1 MPNKIEIFENTLLKL
16 LVRRGLDSD
25 RKQIVLTEGE
35 LGYTTDTKRL
45 FIGDSTTTG
54 GKVVGNVFKGSA
66 TSVTSLAP
74 AEIGDLA
81 YDSDDR
87 VLYRLQSGTGSNLS
101 DWEKIG
107 GVYTGGNN
115 TISINSS
122 NGISVNLLSAG
133 NFDKDAVGNSIE
145 ISSGKISLSSFVNVD
160 GITLRDTSASN
171 YLKLPSRI
179 SASNINYTLP
189 STNPNNGQ
197 FLGFTGVDTNLAWLT
212 PSVATAVVSPTTA
225 TAIPVGTIVPF
236 ASSYSVVPYGWIPCD
251 GRLVSGSTY
260 PELSAVIGVQ
270 YGGSG
275 NDFNVPDL
283 TNRTLYGNTNSV
295 TSTTYQL
302 ASSTSFALS
311 ATGMAYMIKAISGVT
326 TPSLTVFKPLSVTR
340 NGVDITGTAFN
351 PLSGNII
358 LKYSPTV
365 VLFNQAGTINAGN
378 NVTSVVLGTAANL
391 AGTGRSY
398 SGINPGGQSYVSSG
412 KSGVYLI
419 NLTTAV
425 SDVNKTVV
433 SIQALNF
440 RQGNNPVG
448 KSMQNALPLYDY
460 VWLSSTQLAIGIVTT
475 QYENYNE
482 NSVGS
487 LVYQWLDSGAVSST
501 TRFKVEI
508 IEL

>member
-25 RKQIVLTEGE
+25 RKQIVLAEGE

-45 FIGDSTTTG
+45 FIGDSTTSG

-74 AEIGDLA
+74 AEVGDLA

-87 VLYRLQSGTGSNLS
+87 VLYRLSTGTGSNIS
-101 DWEKIG
+101 DWEKVG
-107 GVYTGGNN
+107 GVYVSGNN

-133 NFDKDAVGNSIE
+133 NFDVDAVGNSIE
-145 ISSGKISLSSFVNVD
+145 ISSGKISLSSSVSID
-160 GITLRDTSASN
+160 GISLRNTSSSN
-171 YLKLPSRI
+171 FLKLPQRV
-179 SASNINYTLP
+179 SAASINYTLP

-212 PSVATAVVSPTTA
+212 PAVVTAVVSPTTA

-236 ASSYSVVPYGWIPCD
+236 VSSYSIVPYGWIPCD
-251 GRLVSGSTY
+251 GRLVSGATY
-260 PELSAVIGVQ
+260 PELSAVIGTQ

-275 NDFNVPDL
+275 GNFNVPDL
-283 TNRTLYGNTNSV
+283 TNKTLYGNTNNS

-302 ASSTSFALS
+302 ASSTAFTLS
-311 ATGMAYMIKAISGVT
+311 ATGAAFMIKAIGGVT
-326 TPSLTVFKPLSVTR
+326 TPALTVTKPLSVTR
-340 NGVDITGTAFN
+340 NGVDITGTTFN
-351 PLSGNII
+351 PLSGNIV
-358 LKYSPTV
+358 LRYSPTV
-365 VLFNQAGTINAGN
+365 VLFNQAGTINVGN
-378 NVTSVVLGTAANL
+378 NVSSVTLGTAANL

-433 SIQALNF
+433 NIQALNY
-440 RQGNNPVG
+440 RQGSNPIG

-460 VWLSSTQLAIGIVTT
+460 VWLSNTQLAIGIVTT

-487 LVYQWLDSGAVSST
+487 LIAQWLDSGAVSST

-508 IEL
+508 LEL